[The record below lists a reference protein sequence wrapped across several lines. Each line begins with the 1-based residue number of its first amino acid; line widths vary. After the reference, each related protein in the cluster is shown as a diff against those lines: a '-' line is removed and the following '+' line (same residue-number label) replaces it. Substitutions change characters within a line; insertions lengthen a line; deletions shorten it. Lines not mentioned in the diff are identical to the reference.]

1 VRSEREE
8 VATVPASTDPSTRRP
23 PSYARDELLARSIPF
38 AFAVALGLALLPLQ
52 GNPID
57 WSLLV
62 PAVAA
67 ITCVLAMGLAIAFRP
82 SLPTWWLRLIPYLF
96 LLSVVLLRA
105 ATGGPRSGY
114 VALLYLAPFWV
125 ALTDTRRQV
134 LCVTFAMFVAQ
145 AAQAAVWGDL
155 LSATVVRGALMNTVV
170 VGIMSLA
177 VQANVSAVHRAK
189 ARLRAEA
196 DARSRA
202 NAQLEATNEA
212 LARSNH
218 DLEQFAYVSSH
229 DLQEP
234 LRMIRS
240 FTQLFMQRKGS
251 TLDDEGR
258 ELLGFVIDG
267 SERAQALVSDLLEFA
282 RVGTEDAPR
291 TRVDL
296 AAVALRAR
304 TELAAQLDA
313 AGGRIEVAPDLPP
326 VLGDPAQL
334 ERVLVNL
341 LGNAIKY
348 RAPERPPTVR
358 IDAHLADGH
367 VVVDVADNGIGFD
380 EEQAGRIFQM
390 FQRLRPRG
398 EYDGTGIGL
407 AICARIVERH
417 GGTITARSTPGA
429 GSTFTF
435 TLEAA
440 A

>member
-1 VRSEREE
+1 VS
-8 VATVPASTDPSTRRP
+8 APTDPSARQP
-23 PSYARDELLARSIPF
+23 PAYAREGLLTRSIPF
-38 AFAVALGLALLPLQ
+38 AFAIALGLALLPLQ
-52 GNPID
+52 GTPID
-57 WSLLV
+57 WALLV
-62 PAVAA
+62 PAVVA
-67 ITCVLAMGLAIAFRP
+67 IACVLAAGLVVAFRP
-82 SLPTWWLRLIPYLF
+82 SVPLWVLRLLPYLF
-96 LLSVVLLRA
+96 LLSIVLLRS

-134 LCVTFAMFVAQ
+134 LWVTFAMFVAQ
-145 AAQAAVWGDL
+145 AAQAAVWDDL
-155 LSATVVRGALMNTVV
+155 YSATVVRGALMNTVI

-177 VQANVSAVHRAK
+177 VQANVSATHRAK

-196 DARSRA
+196 DAREHA
-202 NAQLEATNEA
+202 NAQLAATNEA

-240 FTQLFMQRKGS
+240 FTQLFMQRHGA

-258 ELLGFVIDG
+258 ELLGFVVDG

-282 RVGTEDAPR
+282 RVGTGDAPR
-291 TRVDL
+291 SRVDL
-296 AAVALRAR
+296 DAVAQRAMV
-304 TELAAQLDA
+304 ELAAQVDA
-313 AGGRIEVAPDLPP
+313 ADARIEIAPDLPG
-326 VLGDPAQL
+326 VLGDAAQL

-348 RAPERPPTVR
+348 RAPERAPVVR
-358 IDAHLADGH
+358 VDARLADDR
-367 VVVDVADNGIGFD
+367 VVVEVTDNGIGFD
-380 EEQAGRIFQM
+380 EAQAGRIFQM

-417 GGTITARSTPGA
+417 GGTITARSTPGS

-440 A
+440 